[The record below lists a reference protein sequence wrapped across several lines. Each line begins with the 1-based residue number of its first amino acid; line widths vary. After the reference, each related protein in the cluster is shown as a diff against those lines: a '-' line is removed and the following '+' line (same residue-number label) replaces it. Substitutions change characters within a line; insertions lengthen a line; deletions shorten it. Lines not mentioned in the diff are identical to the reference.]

1 MNDLSSRSH
10 LIFTIIIQSVNNETK
25 QKLRSK
31 LTFVDLAGSEKQQK
45 AGHNSN
51 ERAKEAIEI
60 NKSLLAL
67 SRVIKSLTSEE
78 KHIPYSDHKLT

>member
-1 MNDLSSRSH
+1 M
-10 LIFTIIIQSVNNETK
+10 
-25 QKLRSK
+25 
-31 LTFVDLAGSEKQQK
+31 DLAGSEKQQK
-45 AGHNSN
+45 AGNNSN